1 MSFRRRRVIVAAAL
15 VGPWL
20 AFGSIRGEGSDHL
33 VLDWG
38 NPRLAS
44 TSELELAYPRAW

>member
-1 MSFRRRRVIVAAAL
+1 MSFRRRRVIVTTAL
-15 VGPWL
+15 VGAWL
-20 AFGSIRGEGSDHL
+20 VFGSMRGEGSDHL
-33 VLDWG
+33 VLDWR